1 MFKRILT
8 SIASILLVIV
18 VGAGGFGAYLVRR
31 PFPQI
36 NGTISLPG
44 LKSNVE
50 VYRDSYGVPHI
61 YADSTHD
68 LFFAQGYVHAQ
79 DRFWQMEFWRRIGA
93 GRLSEV
99 LGDGT
104 LDTDRFLRM
113 LGWAR
118 VAAA

>member
-1 MFKRILT
+1 
-8 SIASILLVIV
+8 
-18 VGAGGFGAYLVRR
+18 LVRR

-36 NGTISLPG
+36 NGTISLLG